1 MWQASGEL
9 TFEGEDTDAEL
20 RQLWHSDAAGS
31 KWTSDLDAL
40 LLRATVKYGYN
51 EARQIVEG
59 ELQLALVLYEHFSVQ
74 PIRARAVRA
83 NILYCLSINFYDAGV
98 AKFVSI
104 AAGGR
109 DTAHAD

>member
-1 MWQASGEL
+1 M
-9 TFEGEDTDAEL
+9 
-20 RQLWHSDAAGS
+20 RQLWHSDTAGS

-74 PIRARAVRA
+74 QIRARAVRA
-83 NILYCLSINFYDAGV
+83 KNCTVSQLKLYHAGV

-104 AAGGR
+104 AASGGV
-109 DTAHAD
+109 TAYAD

>member
-1 MWQASGEL
+1 M
-9 TFEGEDTDAEL
+9 
-20 RQLWHSDAAGS
+20 WHSDTAGS

-74 PIRARAVRA
+74 QIRARAVRA
-83 NILYCLSINFYDAGV
+83 NILYCQSIKVVHAGV

-104 AAGGR
+104 AASGR
-109 DTAHAD
+109 GTA